1 MKIIACLTWLIV
13 SVMAGLA
20 SADDWPQ
27 FRGPNSAG
35 VSKSSANLPTQ
46 FTGSENVKWSAD
58 LGDGIGSPV
67 VANGKLFVASMIDQD
82 HVGLH
87 AFDAVSGEQ
96 LWSQQWHTPNLIP
109 VHKTNSQCATTP
121 AADEEQVYFYFSTLG
136 LVALDAETG
145 EQNWKHEIPTPFFVF
160 RWGPAMSP
168 TLYKDKVIFLQDD
181 DLSPS
186 MVALHKATG
195 KVAWR
200 DDRSDQAVNYSHPVI
215 CQTENGD
222 EIVVAGTG
230 MLIGYNP
237 ESGERKW
244 HARVLLRNI
253 KTTPVVEDGIVY
265 ISVQSGGIAN
275 QWLAS
280 ADRAE
285 TGDNN
290 GKLSKDEMHAI
301 VPSGRVPDA
310 FFKKTFDRGD
320 LNMDG
325 FLEGKELDIAF
336 LHPDNFAG
344 ARYDAKESAD
354 EYVLAVRSGGK
365 GDVTETHL
373 LWKHPTKY
381 TDHIVSPLVSDGRM
395 LLIKGGGIRTVFDIK
410 KGRSLGRQTRIQNTC
425 EYFASP
431 VVGDGKIYIAGENGV
446 IVVLED
452 SGDYPVLAKND
463 MGDSILAT
471 PAIANG
477 NLFIRTRSK
486 LICVGK

>member
-121 AADEEQVYFYFSTLG
+121 AADEKQVYFYFSTLG

-181 DLSPS
+181 DLNPS

-237 ESGERKW
+237 ENGERKW

-310 FFKKTFDRGD
+310 YFKKTFDRGD

-325 FLEGKELDIAF
+325 FLEGKELPGLSAI
-336 LHPDNFAG
+336 H
-344 ARYDAKESAD
+344 ES
-354 EYVLAVRSGGK
+354 K
-365 GDVTETHL
+365 
-373 LWKHPTKY
+373 
-381 TDHIVSPLVSDGRM
+381 
-395 LLIKGGGIRTVFDIK
+395 
-410 KGRSLGRQTRIQNTC
+410 
-425 EYFASP
+425 
-431 VVGDGKIYIAGENGV
+431 
-446 IVVLED
+446 
-452 SGDYPVLAKND
+452 
-463 MGDSILAT
+463 
-471 PAIANG
+471 
-477 NLFIRTRSK
+477 
-486 LICVGK
+486 

>member
-1 MKIIACLTWLIV
+1 MKRLHLYTLIV
-13 SVMAGLA
+13 FSLSVISVYAE
-20 SADDWPQ
+20 DWPQ
-27 FRGPNSAG
+27 FRGPNSTG
-35 VSKSSANLPTQ
+35 VYDSDMDLPTR
-46 FTGSENVKWSAD
+46 FSDTENVKWSAN
-58 LGDGIGSPV
+58 LGDGIGSPI
-67 VANGKLFVASMIDQD
+67 VADGRVFVASMIDQQ

-87 AFDAVSGEQ
+87 AFDADSGKR
-96 LWSQQWHTPNLIP
+96 LWTTKWHTPNLIP

-121 AADEEQVYFYFSTLG
+121 AADSDRVYFYFSTLG
-136 LVALDAETG
+136 LIALDAKTG
-145 EQNWKHEIPTPFFVF
+145 ETDWTHDIPSPFFVF

-181 DLSPS
+181 DLNPAI
-186 MVALHKATG
+186 VALNKSTG
-195 KVAWR
+195 KVEWR

-215 CQTENGD
+215 CRTDTGD

-237 ESGERKW
+237 DNGERKW

-253 KTTPVVEDGIVY
+253 KTTPVVEAGVIY

-301 VPSGRVPDA
+301 VPTGRVPEA

-320 LNMDG
+320 LNKDG

-344 ARYDAKESAD
+344 ARYDDREAAD
-354 EYVLAVRSGGK
+354 EYVLAVRSGGA

-373 LWKHPTKY
+373 LWKTPTKY
-381 TDHIVSPLVSDGRM
+381 TDHIVSPLVSNGRM
-395 LLIKGGGIRTVFDIK
+395 LLIKGGGIRTVFDTK
-410 KGRSLGRQTRIQNTC
+410 KGKSLGRQARIQNTS

-446 IVVLED
+446 VVVLED
-452 SGDYPVLAKND
+452 SKDYTLLAKND
-463 MGDSILAT
+463 MGDAILAT
-471 PAIANG
+471 PAVANG
-477 NLFIRTRSK
+477 NLIIRTRSK
-486 LICVGK
+486 LICVGN